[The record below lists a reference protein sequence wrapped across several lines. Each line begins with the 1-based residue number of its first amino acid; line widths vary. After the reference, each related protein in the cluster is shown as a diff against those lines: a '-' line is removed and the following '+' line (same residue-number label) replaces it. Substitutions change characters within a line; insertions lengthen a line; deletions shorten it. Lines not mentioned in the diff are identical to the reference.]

1 MRAHNG
7 IFLRKLRPGSL
18 RLQLLV
24 RSLLVLAALF
34 ILIGTLQ
41 FLFMRDFL
49 YRNKA
54 EALNA
59 QLMSLPPELFRLD
72 GKEPGIRHHGKVR
85 PDSPLLF
92 QPGFSL
98 IIIDSAGEA
107 QAVTEE
113 GSLDSRETPLLGI
126 KGYSEIRKKLQAGE
140 RPDYQLITADNG
152 TQYMAVFRK
161 ASRPGDK
168 DGSLLQAAVETESL
182 RKQLLIQVA
191 IFAALA
197 AAALI
202 AGLLL
207 YLPLLRRTLHPL
219 SKVVRAAELTDA
231 GSLNTRLPERQGQS
245 EIDFL
250 SEAFNSMLVR
260 LDTAFEQERA
270 TNKRM
275 RRFIA
280 DASHEL
286 RTPLT
291 SLHGFIEVLLRG
303 AAADRE
309 QLMRALASMKT
320 ESERVNKLVEDLLQL
335 VRLEQTAPLKLEP
348 ARLDLLLKE
357 MEPQLALLAGNRLCV
372 VRVTN
377 KVTALIDRDK
387 LKQVVLNLF
396 HNAVQYT
403 DAETG
408 VIEIIL
414 GDSGEV
420 AHLEVRDNG
429 PGIAPAHLAH
439 IFERFYRGDESRS
452 RARGGTGLGLAIT
465 QSIIEAHHGHI
476 GVDSRIGEGTSFL
489 ISLPLSYDQ
498 TTDSCE

>member
-1 MRAHNG
+1 MREHIG
-7 IFLRKLRPGSL
+7 IFRRILRPGSL

-34 ILIGTLQ
+34 VLIGTLQ

-59 QLMSLPPELFRLD
+59 QLMSLPPDLYRP
-72 GKEPGIRHHGKVR
+72 GVKEPGIRHPGRVR

-98 IIIDSAGEA
+98 IFIEESGEA
-107 QAVTEE
+107 QPVTED
-113 GSLDSRETPLLGI
+113 GSIDRKETPLLDI
-126 KGYSEIRKKLQAGE
+126 EGYHEIRKKLQAGE
-140 RPDYQLITADNG
+140 RSDYQLITSDNG
-152 TQYMAVFRK
+152 KQYMAVFRM
-161 ASRPGDK
+161 AARPGDR
-168 DGSLLQAAVETESL
+168 GSMLQAAVETESL
-182 RKQLLIQVA
+182 RNQLLTQVA

-219 SKVVRAAELTDA
+219 SKIVRAAELTDA
-231 GSLNTRLPERQGQS
+231 GSLDTRLPERQGQS
-245 EIDFL
+245 EIDSL

-260 LDTAFEQERA
+260 LDAAFAQERA
-270 TNKRM
+270 TNERM

-286 RTPLT
+286 KTPLT

-303 AAADRE
+303 AAADKE

-320 ESERVNKLVEDLLQL
+320 ESVRVNKLVEDLLQL
-335 VRLEQTAPLKLEP
+335 VRLEQPAPLKLEA
-348 ARLDLLLKE
+348 ARLDLLLEE
-357 MEPQLALLAGNRLCV
+357 MEPQLALLAGNRRYV
-372 VRVTN
+372 VQATT
-377 KVTALIDRDK
+377 KVTALIHRDK

-396 HNAVQYT
+396 HNAVQHT

-408 VIEIIL
+408 VIEVIL
-414 GDSGEV
+414 SDSGDT
-420 AHLEVRDNG
+420 ARLEVRDNG
-429 PGIAPAHLAH
+429 SGIAPGHLPYV
-439 IFERFYRGDESRS
+439 FERFYRGDESRS

-465 QSIIEAHHGHI
+465 QSIVEAHHGHI
-476 GVDSRIGEGTSFL
+476 EVVSGIGVGTSFL
-489 ISLPLSYDQ
+489 ITLPLNDDQ
-498 TTDSCE
+498 PLGPHQ

>member
-1 MRAHNG
+1 MKERTG
-7 IFLRKLRPGSL
+7 IVRRMLRPASL

-34 ILIGTLQ
+34 VLIGSLQ

-59 QLMSLPPELFRLD
+59 QLMSLPPDLFRLD
-72 GKEPGIRHHGKVR
+72 GKEPGIRHPGKVR

-98 IIIDSAGEA
+98 IVIDATGEA
-107 QAVTEE
+107 QAVTDD
-113 GSLDSRETPLLGI
+113 GNIDPKDTPLLGI
-126 KGYSEIRKKLQAGE
+126 EGYNEIRQKLQAGE

-152 TQYMAVFRK
+152 TPYIAVFRM
-161 ASRPGDK
+161 APRPGDK
-168 DGSLLQAAVETESL
+168 DGSMLQAAVETESL
-182 RKQLLIQVA
+182 RNQLLTQVA

-207 YLPLLRRTLHPL
+207 YLPLLRRTLYPL
-219 SKVVRAAELTDA
+219 SKVVQAAELTDA

-245 EIDFL
+245 EVDSL

-260 LDTAFEQERA
+260 LDSAFEQERA
-270 TNKRM
+270 TNERM

-303 AAADRE
+303 AAADKE

-335 VRLEQTAPLKLEP
+335 VRLEQPAPLKLEA
-348 ARLDLLLKE
+348 ARLDLLLTE
-357 MEPQLALLAGNRLCV
+357 MEPQLALLAGKRSLV
-372 VRVTN
+372 VRSASN
-377 KVTALIDRDK
+377 VTALIHRDK

-396 HNAVQYT
+396 HNAVQHT

-408 VIEIIL
+408 DIEVIL
-414 GDSGEV
+414 GRSSNT
-420 AHLEVRDNG
+420 ARLEVRDNG
-429 PGIAPAHLAH
+429 SGIASAHLPH
-439 IFERFYRGDESRS
+439 IFERFYRGEESRS

-465 QSIIEAHHGHI
+465 QSIVEAHYGHI
-476 GVDSRIGEGTSFL
+476 EVFSGVGEGTSFL
-489 ISLPLSYDQ
+489 ITIPLYENRSIDPHP
-498 TTDSCE
+498 